1 MADPAD
7 PEPLRFHTDR
17 SDAPTAAHVRRW
29 VTRILPE
36 LDEDHLSDVL
46 LVATELVSNVF
57 DHAPGPALVRVFHRR
72 DPCRVYVEVDD
83 TSELPPLLG
92 RSSIAD
98 TRGRGVAMVAVYS
111 GEWGVRWCAE
121 GGKTVWAVL
130 ACDSSACGSA
140 GR

>member
-1 MADPAD
+1 MPD
-7 PEPLRFHTDR
+7 PEPLRFDTAR
-17 SDAPTAAHVRRW
+17 PDAPTMADVRRW
-29 VTRILPE
+29 AARVLPG

-46 LVATELVSNVF
+46 LVTTELVSNVV
-57 DHAPGPALVRVFHRR
+57 DHAPGPAHVRVFHRP
-72 DPCRVYVEVDD
+72 DPCRVHVEVDD
-83 TSELPPLLG
+83 TSDLPPVLG

-111 GEWGVRWCAE
+111 EDWGVRRRAE

-130 ACDSSACGSA
+130 ACDSSTCGPT

>member
-1 MADPAD
+1 MVDPAD
-7 PEPLRFHTDR
+7 PEPVRFHTAR
-17 SDAPTAAHVRRW
+17 PDAPSAADVRRW
-29 VTRILPE
+29 ATRVLPG

-57 DHAPGPALVRVFHRR
+57 DHAPGPALVRVFHRP
-72 DPCRVYVEVDD
+72 DPCKVHVEVED
-83 TSELPPLLG
+83 TSELPPVLG

-111 GEWGVRWCAE
+111 EDWGVRGCAE

-130 ACDSSACGSA
+130 ACDSSTCGGA

>member
-7 PEPLRFHTDR
+7 PEPLRFDTARPD
-17 SDAPTAAHVRRW
+17 SPTMADVRRW
-29 VTRILPE
+29 AARVLPE

-57 DHAPGPALVRVFHRR
+57 DHAPGRAQVRVFHRL

-83 TSELPPLLG
+83 TSQLPPVLG

-111 GEWGVRWCAE
+111 AEWGVRRLAE

-130 ACDSSACGSA
+130 ACDSSACGPA